1 MLMTR
6 QEILE
11 NLKEILMNADER
23 GSELVDKV
31 SEQSRLTED
40 LGLSSVN
47 MLYMIIATE
56 EVFDIRFDDVGVN
69 EFQTVGDVMDYIEGK
84 LA

>member
-1 MLMTR
+1 MTR

-11 NLKEILMNADER
+11 NLKEILMDADER

>member
-11 NLKEILMNADER
+11 NLKEILMDADER

-47 MLYMIIATE
+47 MLYVIIATE
-56 EVFDIRFDDVGVN
+56 EVFEIRFDDVGVN

>member
-1 MLMTR
+1 MLMNR

-11 NLKEILMNADER
+11 NLKEILMDADER
-23 GSELVDKV
+23 GSELADRVT
-31 SEQSRLTED
+31 EQSRLTED

-47 MLYMIIATE
+47 LLYMIIATE
-56 EVFDIRFDDVGVN
+56 EVFGIRFDDVGVGA
-69 EFQTVGDVMDYIEGK
+69 FQTVGDVVDYIGGK

>member
-11 NLKEILMNADER
+11 NLKEILMDADER

-31 SEQSRLTED
+31 SEQSRLIED

>member
-1 MLMTR
+1 MTR

-11 NLKEILMNADER
+11 NLKEILMDADER

-69 EFQTVGDVMDYIEGK
+69 EFQTVGDVIDYIEGK

>member
-1 MLMTR
+1 MD
-6 QEILE
+6 
-11 NLKEILMNADER
+11 ADER

-69 EFQTVGDVMDYIEGK
+69 EFQTVGDVVDYIEGK

>member
-1 MLMTR
+1 M
-6 QEILE
+6 
-11 NLKEILMNADER
+11 
-23 GSELVDKV
+23 DKV

>member
-11 NLKEILMNADER
+11 NLKEIWMDADER

>member
-11 NLKEILMNADER
+11 NLKEILMDADER
-23 GSELVDKV
+23 GSEMVDKV

>member
-11 NLKEILMNADER
+11 TLKEILMDADER

>member
-1 MLMTR
+1 MD
-6 QEILE
+6 
-11 NLKEILMNADER
+11 ADER

-69 EFQTVGDVMDYIEGK
+69 EFPTVGDVMDYIEGK

>member
-1 MLMTR
+1 MD
-6 QEILE
+6 
-11 NLKEILMNADER
+11 ADER

-69 EFQTVGDVMDYIEGK
+69 EFQTVGDVMDYLEGK